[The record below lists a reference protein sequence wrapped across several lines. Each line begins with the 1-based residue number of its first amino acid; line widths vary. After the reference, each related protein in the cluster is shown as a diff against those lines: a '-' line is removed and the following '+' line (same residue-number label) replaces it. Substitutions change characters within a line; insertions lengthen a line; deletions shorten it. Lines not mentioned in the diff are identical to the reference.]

1 MPAEHGHNILDRHS
15 SRNKYLWDY
24 VGKDSFLWILF
35 VNALLLAM
43 VDVMRNV
50 LVGRKEIY
58 AQKEGEAAEQ
68 LIEMREK

>member
-1 MPAEHGHNILDRHS
+1 M
-15 SRNKYLWDY
+15 
-24 VGKDSFLWILF
+24 WILF